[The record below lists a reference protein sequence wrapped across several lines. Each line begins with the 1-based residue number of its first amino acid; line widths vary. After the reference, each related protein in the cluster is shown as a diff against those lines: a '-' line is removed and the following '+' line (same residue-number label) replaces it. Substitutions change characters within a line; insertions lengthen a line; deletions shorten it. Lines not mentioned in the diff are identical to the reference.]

1 MEDKTLAPSPFTE
14 ESEEPILDDIND
26 EEIVDEDN
34 QESDSEPEDE
44 ELDDEEEVKTDE
56 EELSDEEIDDLL
68 DELEDD
74 ADEEPADVVPH
85 AALHKE
91 RERRKAMQIDLNE
104 QQTIAQEANDSVE
117 KYRSTLSDVK
127 RQLKELG
134 LDDTIEID
142 EPESVSPEVLEMRRE
157 KAAIK
162 QQEQVTTLVTE
173 LREEA
178 AAHLSE
184 FPQIDGASS
193 ELAQVILGA
202 AWSSTMLGA
211 DKEESVLNIMTIL
224 NKHLGLAKKAVRR
237 KPAPA
242 RRAAPTGRSGNKR
255 TQTRSAIKKGDV
267 RGVFR
272 NYASDMLD

>member
-1 MEDKTLAPSPFTE
+1 MEDETLAPSPFTD

-34 QESDSEPEDE
+34 QEPDDKPEDDELGE
-44 ELDDEEEVKTDE
+44 ERVESDEG
-56 EELSDEEIDDLL
+56 ELSDEEIDDLL

-74 ADEEPADVVPH
+74 TDEEPADVVPH

-157 KAAIK
+157 KTAIK
-162 QQEQVTTLVTE
+162 QQEQVTTLVTD

-184 FPQIDGASS
+184 FPQIDGADS
-193 ELAQVILGA
+193 EQAELILGFA
-202 AWSSTMLGA
+202 MASTMLGA
-211 DKEESVLNIMTIL
+211 DKEDSVLKAMTIL
-224 NKHLGLAKKAVRR
+224 NKHLGSAKKAVRR

-267 RGVFR
+267 RGVFK